1 MDDRTIGIDPQRDL
15 AKLLRIFK
23 PRLGNDRRVQLLAF
37 QRWRTAQLAGG
48 NLIVLNLQRI
58 DDVHR
63 RQVVFVQQ
71 VAIQPDAH
79 GVLRAEQLYI
89 AHTVESAD
97 GIFNIR
103 GDIVG
108 NIILGGDRVI
118 RDKTGHQQ
126 EAAAGLLYANSLLL
140 DFLRQQR
147 GGQLQF
153 VLHLHLGDI
162 RIGAGL
168 KGKRDGY

>member
-108 NIILGGDRVI
+108 NIIRVV
-118 RDKTGHQQ
+118 TGLS
-126 EAAAGLLYANSLLL
+126 EIKPATSRKLLL
-140 DFLRQQR
+140 DFSTL
-147 GGQLQF
+147 
-153 VLHLHLGDI
+153 I
-162 RIGAGL
+162 PCCWTS
-168 KGKRDGY
+168 